1 MKIYYPKLV
10 EIKTDRWN
18 CSSRKIDKVALDR
31 ETVYYFQK
39 ARWMDTIRQELEK
52 EEKSLSFLHLSAIR
66 SQKAKRIYLISN
78 RPKTTCCKRN
88 IFENFFSTIHY
99 VKLALSKSCN
109 VILEFRRQN
118 CANQLNIFENF

>member
-1 MKIYYPKLV
+1 MELLESI
-10 EIKTDRWN
+10 R
-18 CSSRKIDKVALDR
+18 DKVALDR

-88 IFENFFSTIHY
+88 IFENCFFLYYPLCQTCPIQ
-99 VKLALSKSCN
+99 
-109 VILEFRRQN
+109 IM
-118 CANQLNIFENF
+118 